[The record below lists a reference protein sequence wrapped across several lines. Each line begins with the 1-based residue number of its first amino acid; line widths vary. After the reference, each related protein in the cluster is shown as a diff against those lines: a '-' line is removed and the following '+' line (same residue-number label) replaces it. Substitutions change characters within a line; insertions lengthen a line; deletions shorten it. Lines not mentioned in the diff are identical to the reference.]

1 MPPLHDG
8 SHATGGPRR
17 TLRSVTPNAG
27 GHHVTHPGQPAGR
40 VGGRVG
46 GQVDRLD
53 APLPLDE
60 ACGLLGD
67 DSTLFVDIR
76 EPQEWE
82 REGIIPG
89 AYRAP
94 RGMLEFWIDPAS
106 PYHRPV
112 LDDGRRLVLYCASAW
127 RSALAVATLREMGRD
142 DVTHIAGASPH
153 GARPGIPS
161 SRIPRQALGTAHP
174 VPASTRSGWEAGRSP
189 RR

>member
-1 MPPLHDG
+1 MSRIPGTPLGVSAAELVARSIDSTPPM
-8 SHATGGPRR
+8 
-17 TLRSVTPNAG
+17 
-27 GHHVTHPGQPAGR
+27 
-40 VGGRVG
+40 
-46 GQVDRLD
+46 
-53 APLPLDE
+53 PLDE

-142 DVTHIAGASPH
+142 DVTHIAGGFAAWRSAGHPIEPYPH
-153 GARPGIPS
+153 DKR
-161 SRIPRQALGTAHP
+161 
-174 VPASTRSGWEAGRSP
+174 
-189 RR
+189 